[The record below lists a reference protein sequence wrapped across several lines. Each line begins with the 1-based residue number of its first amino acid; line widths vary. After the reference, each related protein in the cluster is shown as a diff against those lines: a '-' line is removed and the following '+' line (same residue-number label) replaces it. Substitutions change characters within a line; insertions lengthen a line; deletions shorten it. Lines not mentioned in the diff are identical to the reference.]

1 MVVHQGD
8 EDEVTSASTA
18 SEATTRAVDISASA
32 TPSGTPSDSL
42 DRDADPKQM
51 INSTDDIESNPEL
64 PPASKEDGL
73 SNPNEDS
80 NPENIRNTNET
91 NMQRPPPSYASL
103 KKEAQLVEKE
113 GSNGKKSSFY

>member
-51 INSTDDIESNPEL
+51 MNSTDDIESNPEL
-64 PPASKEDGL
+64 PQASKEDGL

-113 GSNGKKSSFY
+113 GSNGKKSSFS

>member
-64 PPASKEDGL
+64 PPASKEDEL
-73 SNPNEDS
+73 SDPNEDS

-113 GSNGKKSSFY
+113 GSNGKKGSVS

>member
-64 PPASKEDGL
+64 PPAPKEDGL
-73 SNPNEDS
+73 INSNEDS
-80 NPENIRNTNET
+80 NPESIRETNESSI
-91 NMQRPPPSYASL
+91 QRPPPSYASL
-103 KKEAQLVEKE
+103 KKEAQLVENAS
-113 GSNGKKSSFY
+113 SNGKKGPFS

>member
-51 INSTDDIESNPEL
+51 INSTDDIESNPKL
-64 PPASKEDGL
+64 APASKEDGL

-113 GSNGKKSSFY
+113 GSNGKKSSFS

>member
-18 SEATTRAVDISASA
+18 SEATARAVDISASA

-51 INSTDDIESNPEL
+51 INSTDDVESNPEM
-64 PPASKEDGL
+64 PAASKEDGS
-73 SNPNEDS
+73 SNSNEDS
-80 NPENIRNTNET
+80 NIETIRETNESSI
-91 NMQRPPPSYASL
+91 QRPPPSYASL